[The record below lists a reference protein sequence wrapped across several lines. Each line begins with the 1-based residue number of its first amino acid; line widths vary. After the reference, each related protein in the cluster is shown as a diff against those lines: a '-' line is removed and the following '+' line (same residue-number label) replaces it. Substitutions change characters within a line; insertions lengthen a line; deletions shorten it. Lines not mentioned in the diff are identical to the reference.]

1 MNNEDEQFT
10 FEFDSILIDETEAG
24 VEVEYQFAQGAV
36 KWDDRE
42 IPLMSSDRKHL
53 IGIIDGLYRES
64 DGTIRGHIRADD
76 RLKKLIED
84 NSVRNYSFGW
94 SMCEIRQDPEN
105 GRILNGRLRAMTNPI
120 INRGRPE

>member
-24 VEVEYQFAQGAV
+24 VEYQFARGAV

-76 RLKKLIED
+76 RMKKLIED